1 MDDTFRTLERL
12 RHTEPRVAM
21 VTLVG
26 ARDTTP
32 RHPGARMF
40 VGTGRRRLGESIGG
54 AIDARVAV
62 EAEQVLAGA
71 APRLVTMQLN
81 DEEAWEIGFTCG
93 GSVDLLL
100 EPVSFGA
107 PDPVGDAY
115 DRAREELGAGRPVVL
130 VAPLDGR
137 HGRLLLYSSGNTAG
151 TLGDPATDEAAR
163 VYAMAMLGAGSS
175 HVTRLES
182 RGAAVPLYFERLAPP
197 STLVIFGTGALA
209 EALLAIAGRFGM
221 RVVVVEGRERF
232 ARRELLAAASEVLA
246 GAPVEVAS
254 RLPLGPHSA
263 VLLVSH
269 DHRHDLAVVRQLLQ
283 GDAGY
288 IATLGSRRRAQ
299 ELRALLRGEG
309 FTEPQVERLRIPAGL
324 ESAVQGAAPVA
335 MSVVSEIV
343 RVMQG
348 RPADGG
354 RTRAA
359 G

>member
-1 MDDTFRTLERL
+1 MEDTFRTLDRL

-40 VGTGRRRLGESIGG
+40 VGAGGRRLGESIGG
-54 AIDARVAV
+54 AIDARVTA
-62 EAEQVLAGA
+62 EAEQVLAAGS
-71 APRLVTMQLN
+71 PRLVTMRLS
-81 DEEAWEIGFTCG
+81 DEEAWEIGFTCAG
-93 GSVDLLL
+93 TAELLV
-100 EPVSFGA
+100 EPVIFGT
-107 PDPVGDAY
+107 PDPVSDAY
-115 DRAREELGAGRPVVL
+115 DRARDELAAGRAVVV

-137 HGRLLLYSSGNTAG
+137 RGRLLLYSSGNTAG

-163 VYAMAMLGAGSS
+163 VHAMAMLAAGTS
-175 HVTRLES
+175 HVARLEVDC
-182 RGAAVPLYFERLAPP
+182 AEVPLYFERIAPP
-197 STLVIFGTGALA
+197 PTLVIFGTGALA

-232 ARRELLAAASEVLA
+232 ARRELLAAASEVLSGPPA
-246 GAPVEVAS
+246 EVAS
-254 RLPLGPHSA
+254 RLPLGPHTA

-269 DHRHDLAVVRQLLQ
+269 DHRHDLGVVRQLLQ
-283 GDAGY
+283 GRAGY

-299 ELRALLRGEG
+299 ELRELLRAEG
-309 FTEPQVERLRIPAGL
+309 FGEAQVQRLRIPAGV
-324 ESAVQGAAPVA
+324 EAAVQGAAPVA

-343 RVMQG
+343 RVLQG

-354 RTRAA
+354 RPRP
-359 G
+359 GG

>member
-1 MDDTFRTLERL
+1 MEDSFRTLDRL

-32 RHPGARMF
+32 RHPGAKMF
-40 VGTGRRRLGESIGG
+40 VGTGGRRLGESIGG
-54 AIDARVAV
+54 AIDTRVSA
-62 EAEQVLAGA
+62 EAEQVLAAA
-71 APRLVTMQLN
+71 APRLVTMQLT

-100 EPVSFGA
+100 EPVTFGA
-107 PDPVGDAY
+107 PDPVSDAY
-115 DRAREELGAGRPVVL
+115 DRARDEMTAGRPVVL

-151 TLGDPATDEAAR
+151 TLGDPAIDEAAR
-163 VYAMAMLGAGSS
+163 VHAMAILGAGHS
-175 HVTRLES
+175 HVARLEVDC
-182 RGAAVPLYFERLAPP
+182 AEVPLYFERLAPP
-197 STLVIFGTGALA
+197 PTLVIFGTGALA

-232 ARRELLAAASEVLA
+232 ARRELLAAASEVLSGPPA
-246 GAPVEVAS
+246 EVAS

-269 DHRHDLAVVRQLLQ
+269 DHRHDLAVARHLLQ
-283 GDAGY
+283 GSAGY
-288 IATLGSRRRAQ
+288 IATLGSRRRAL
-299 ELRALLRGEG
+299 ELRELLRGEG
-309 FTEPQVERLRIPAGL
+309 FSEQQVERLRIPAGV

-354 RTRAA
+354 RARAD